1 MCGIAGILGKDAKS
15 NVIDDMLMVQHHRGP
30 DFTGKW
36 LEEGVALGH
45 NRLSIIDLSNNANQ
59 PFFDETK
66 RYAIVF
72 NGEIYNYIELRKKL
86 ESSYSFR
93 TTSDTEVLL
102 AAFIFWGKD
111 CLKYLNG
118 MFSFAIYDS
127 KSKSLFAARDRFGV
141 KPFFYHKS
149 NDSFYF
155 SSEIKAI
162 HAAGIKKKPHE
173 EIWASYFVYGSY
185 GMPDETFWEEIYQL
199 QG

>member
-102 AAFIFWGKD
+102 
-111 CLKYLNG
+111 LH
-118 MFSFAIYDS
+118 
-127 KSKSLFAARDRFGV
+127 LFFGAKTV
-141 KPFFYHKS
+141 S
-149 NDSFYF
+149 N
-155 SSEIKAI
+155 I
-162 HAAGIKKKPHE
+162 
-173 EIWASYFVYGSY
+173 
-185 GMPDETFWEEIYQL
+185 
-199 QG
+199 

>member
-1 MCGIAGILGKDAKS
+1 
-15 NVIDDMLMVQHHRGP
+15 MLMVQHHRGP

-93 TTSDTEVLL
+93 TTSDTRSVTCCIYFLGQRRLSQIFEWYV
-102 AAFIFWGKD
+102 FI
-111 CLKYLNG
+111 CYL
-118 MFSFAIYDS
+118 
-127 KSKSLFAARDRFGV
+127 
-141 KPFFYHKS
+141 
-149 NDSFYF
+149 
-155 SSEIKAI
+155 
-162 HAAGIKKKPHE
+162 
-173 EIWASYFVYGSY
+173 
-185 GMPDETFWEEIYQL
+185 
-199 QG
+199 